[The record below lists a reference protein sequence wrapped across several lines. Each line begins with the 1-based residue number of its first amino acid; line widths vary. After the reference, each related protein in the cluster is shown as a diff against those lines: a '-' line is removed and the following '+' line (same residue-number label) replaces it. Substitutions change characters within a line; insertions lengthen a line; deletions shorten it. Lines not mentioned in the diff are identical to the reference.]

1 MNILDYVSKSHVKTT
16 TVEYNDEKLDFF
28 YRDITAAESEL
39 ITEKVSGVLSFV
51 QKQKSEAGSM
61 PDGDEIRSMNDVR
74 DLTLFYQLCDEKG
87 GKLFSDIKEMKAKI
101 PVKLLDAA
109 QKAIQKTLTTEDAAK
124 N

>member
-74 DLTLFYQLCDEKG
+74 DLTLFYQLCDESG
-87 GKLFSDIKEMKAKI
+87 GKLFADIKEMKAKI

-109 QKAIQKTLTTEDAAK
+109 QKAIQKTLTTEEAAK